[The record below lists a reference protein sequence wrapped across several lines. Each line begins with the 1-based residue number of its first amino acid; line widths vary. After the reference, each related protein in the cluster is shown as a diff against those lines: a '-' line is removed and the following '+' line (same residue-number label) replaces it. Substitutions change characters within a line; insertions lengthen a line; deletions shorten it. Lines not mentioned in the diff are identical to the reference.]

1 METTREKI
9 KNTLPAELT
18 DDKQRENFKNYEFLK
33 NNFVQFTGFRTWK
46 NNGKWVP
53 TGDIMKSHKLS
64 LLGLVNI
71 FKYPLVVQDFGEPK
85 SWQKGKRAEW
95 LQPGAFNLTIP
106 CDVEEYRSIENI
118 FVCTALMFDFEKS
131 KYFSFNIIK
140 EKLNALGVF
149 WIGYSTYSNY
159 KTSPEEKGG
168 RFRIIVPL
176 QRYISPK
183 IYFYACSE
191 FLLGA
196 GIAEGTDNTI
206 DMKDKGIDLS
216 MFSPEHT
223 SYMPVTA
230 CEEYYFC
237 EVSESENLYRFPDKL
252 ERAILDKLYKYNK

>member
-9 KNTLPAELT
+9 RNNLPVEMT
-18 DDKQRENFKNYEFLK
+18 DEKQREIFKNFEFLQK
-33 NNFVQFTGFRTWK
+33 NFVQFTGFRTWK

-53 TGDIMKSHKLS
+53 MGDIMTSHKIS
-64 LLGLVNI
+64 LIGLINL
-71 FKYPLVVQDFGEPK
+71 FKYPLVVRDFGEPK
-85 SWQKGKRAEW
+85 SWQKGKRSEN

-106 CDVEEYRSIENI
+106 CDIDEYRSIENI
-118 FVCTALMFDFEKS
+118 LCCTALMFDFEKS
-131 KYFSFNIIK
+131 KVFSFNIIK
-140 EKLNALGVF
+140 EKLNALGYF

-159 KTSPEEKGG
+159 KISPDEKGG

-176 QRYISPK
+176 KKYINPK
-183 IYFYACSE
+183 VYFYACSN
-191 FLLGA
+191 FLLDA
-196 GIAEGTDNTI
+196 GIAETTDNTL

-237 EVSESENLYRFPDKL
+237 EVSESEKLYRFPEEMERVFL
-252 ERAILDKLYKYNK
+252 EKIYKYNN